1 MDSIHSLLEWAV
13 SKGVS
18 IYGIQPQT
26 KTNCGIGMTATKNL
40 KKGDVLVTVP
50 TRAMRGLDTVPA
62 AIRAKLPQ
70 EMSIHGLLAADF
82 VLNPPAESWVK
93 VIPTIDE
100 FNSIPFFWPPEAQKL
115 LPGTAKRLL
124 KKQQSNFG
132 RDWEHL
138 QSAYPHIPSE
148 DYMHAW
154 FVVSSRAFYQE
165 TQQTLAY
172 PWHDRL
178 ALLPVADLF
187 NHASVG
193 CKVSY
198 CAESYDIVA
207 DREYG
212 KGDEVCTSYGEH
224 SNDFLLAE
232 YGFLLQNNASDRF
245 DPDDLISSRLSLE
258 ETALLKQMKTLAAL
272 DQLCGPA
279 TSDEGRVEN
288 TPGAIDHVRLQ
299 KLLAKFLEEIKR
311 CRQNVLALDDGKEGY
326 RTLLLQ
332 RWDQIDELVRRA
344 IQLSIPS
351 SGSAST

>member
-1 MDSIHSLLEWAV
+1 MDPIHSLLEWAA

-18 IYGIQPQT
+18 IRGIQPQT

-40 KKGDVLVTVP
+40 KKGHVLVTVP

-138 QSAYPHIPSE
+138 QSAYPHVPSE

-154 FVVSSRAFYQE
+154 FVVSSRAFYHE
-165 TQQTLAY
+165 TQQTLLY

-207 DREYG
+207 DREYE
-212 KGDEVCTSYGEH
+212 KGDEVCTSYGKH

-232 YGFLLQNNASDRF
+232 YGFLLQNNANDRF
-245 DPDDLISSRLSLE
+245 DPEDLISSGSSLE

-279 TSDEGRVEN
+279 TSDEGRVKN

-299 KLLAKFLEEIKR
+299 KLLAKFLEEIKG
-311 CRQNVLALDDGKEGY
+311 CRQNVLALDDSKGY

-351 SGSAST
+351 SGSEST